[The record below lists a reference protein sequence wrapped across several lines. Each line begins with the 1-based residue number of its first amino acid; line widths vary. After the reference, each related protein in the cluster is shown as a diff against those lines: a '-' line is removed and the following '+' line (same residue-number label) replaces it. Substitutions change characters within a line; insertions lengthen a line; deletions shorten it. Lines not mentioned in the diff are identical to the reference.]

1 MPSGRRSLTNNP
13 FEVLGLKPT
22 ASAEEV
28 RAAYRSLV
36 KTCHPD
42 MFRDAGERQ
51 AAQQKMIALNL
62 AYEEAYHLASSRRD
76 AYSRAITQDDA
87 LHLAAKML
95 RQHSPESALRQ
106 LMRSETRDGQW
117 YAMQGRILMQMD
129 QYESAHQSY
138 REAVRREPANNEYR
152 SGALEAA
159 LAMKRAQTFAGR
171 VRRFWKRRQH
181 R

>member
-1 MPSGRRSLTNNP
+1 MNNP

-28 RAAYRSLV
+28 RAAYRNLV
-36 KTCHPD
+36 KQCHPD
-42 MFRDAGERQ
+42 KFPDPEQRKV
-51 AAQQKMIALNL
+51 AQKKMVALNL
-62 AYEEAYHLASSRRD
+62 AYEEAYHLASSRKVNTYASALPAND
-76 AYSRAITQDDA
+76 AV
-87 LHLAAKML
+87 HLADKML

-106 LMRSETRDGQW
+106 LMRAEERDGSW

-138 REAVRREPANNEYR
+138 REAVRIEPNNNDFR
-152 SGALEAA
+152 QGALDAA
-159 LAMKRAQTFAGR
+159 LAMKKAQTFRGR
-171 VRRFWKRRQH
+171 VKRLFRHQN

>member
-1 MPSGRRSLTNNP
+1 
-13 FEVLGLKPT
+13 
-22 ASAEEV
+22 
-28 RAAYRSLV
+28 
-36 KTCHPD
+36 

-138 REAVRREPANNEYR
+138 REAVRIEPNNNDFR
-152 SGALEAA
+152 QGALDAA
-159 LAMKRAQTFAGR
+159 LAMKKAQTFRGR
-171 VRRFWKRRQH
+171 VKRLFRHQN